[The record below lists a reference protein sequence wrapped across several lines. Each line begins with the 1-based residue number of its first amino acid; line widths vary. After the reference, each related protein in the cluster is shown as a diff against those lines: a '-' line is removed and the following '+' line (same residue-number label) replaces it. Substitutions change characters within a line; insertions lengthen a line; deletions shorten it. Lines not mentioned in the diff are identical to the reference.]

1 MWSPEPPV
9 YKEVTVTLWSNEYI
23 KSPRIKT
30 EKDWARGRR
39 KQNLFMKSYKA
50 LGFGSNAVFRLDAG
64 FHSKLVM
71 NQIGNH
77 AKGSAMQHLE

>member
-1 MWSPEPPV
+1 
-9 YKEVTVTLWSNEYI
+9 
-23 KSPRIKT
+23 
-30 EKDWARGRR
+30 
-39 KQNLFMKSYKA
+39 MKSYKA